1 LIDRICSDVIP
12 QLTPQVKTSLIR
24 KLFNTVGHLKYRHE
38 GLLEASSEW
47 MNQNWDGI
55 QNQDAVSLLK
65 CLTTMDYIPTNWE
78 TIWPRMDK
86 LIQESSSQWHSGIL
100 LDVNYSLA
108 VLKQLKPAQL
118 SSLLNDTF
126 IQQVLENCGPY
137 KQAAT
142 MKINQLWALAQLEK
156 CELTG
161 KLPQFNPTI
170 PLILQFSFF

>member
-1 LIDRICSDVIP
+1 
-12 QLTPQVKTSLIR
+12 
-24 KLFNTVGHLKYRHE
+24 
-38 GLLEASSEW
+38 
-47 MNQNWDGI
+47 
-55 QNQDAVSLLK
+55 
-65 CLTTMDYIPTNWE
+65 
-78 TIWPRMDK
+78 MDK